1 MNDMA
6 ETTIGF
12 LKRGD
17 FFLLDGIK
25 YKVGHLIEGTNS
37 YVACV
42 DVESKKVKKALAH
55 NGKKGKRKLLWYVR

>member
-1 MNDMA
+1 MA

-42 DVESKKVKKALAH
+42 DVESRKVKRFYIDTTVEEYNSESV
-55 NGKKGKRKLLWYVR
+55 NGI